1 MNFQLLNVL
10 NVLTKIDALN
20 LEITYFI
27 PLHFLPLST
36 SPSSLPPLLSPPT
49 FTTLP
54 LSTPGFYFSLPPPP
68 PPSLSLSLSLSP
80 PPPTK
85 KRFIPV
91 PVVGSAALTARMK
104 QQEQECKQQQSR
116 LEVREGRGAW
126 VGNERCEKG
135 GRGEWGMGREGGGK
149 PG

>member
-27 PLHFLPLST
+27 PLHFPPTLYFSLIP
-36 SPSSLPPLLSPPT
+36 SPSPLPSHLHYPPSLYSWLL
-49 FTTLP
+49 L
-54 LSTPGFYFSLPPPP
+54 LPPPP

>member
-36 SPSSLPPLLSPPT
+36 SPSSFPPLLSPPT

-54 LSTPGFYFSLPPPP
+54 LSTPGFYFSLPP
-68 PPSLSLSLSLSP
+68 LSLSLSP

-135 GRGEWGMGREGGGK
+135 GRGEWGGMEVGGSLGRK
-149 PG
+149 